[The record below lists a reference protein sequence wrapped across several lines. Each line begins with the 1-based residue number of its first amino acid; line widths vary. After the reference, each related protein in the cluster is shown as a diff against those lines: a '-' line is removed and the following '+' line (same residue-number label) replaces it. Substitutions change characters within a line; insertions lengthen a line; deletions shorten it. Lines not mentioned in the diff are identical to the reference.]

1 MIYQTA
7 AALLLAASVSAGT
20 LGRLYSEDPTH
31 QKYLFD
37 AFKREHGKSYA
48 TMDEEM
54 TRFGMDIYMLCL
66 VHCVI
71 IDSVLICPQAISLP
85 I

>member
-20 LGRLYSEDPTH
+20 VGRLYSEDPTH

-54 TRFGMDIYMLCL
+54 TRFGMLRRRVPAVFRIITDTCL
-66 VHCVI
+66 QGI
-71 IDSVLICPQAISLP
+71 LLP
-85 I
+85 T